1 MTESNVLELLDAVTG
16 AIPGAERRT
25 GQREM
30 AERVGLAIRRGDPL
44 VVRAGTG
51 TGKTLAYL
59 VPAIESGRTT
69 VVVTAT
75 KALQDQLAHKDLPFL
90 ELQLEPALGRPFSW
104 AVLKGRSNYICMQRL
119 DEIGATKTGDRV
131 QLSLEGLDE
140 SGRAEVDRLATWAGE
155 TVTGDLTELDW
166 SPSDRTVT
174 AVTVGSDECP
184 GASRCPRGTSCFAE
198 AARGRAQT
206 ADVIVVNAH
215 LYGLDVAADGAIL
228 CDHEVVIFDEA
239 HVIEDVMSDTVGVEL
254 TPGRLNRVATV
265 VRRIVV
271 DPDLDSDLS
280 ALGDDLSEVLGRYPG
295 EQVPTPLPDDLSTVL
310 SDVRSVGSR
319 ALDLVG
325 NLKID
330 DEDAKQRR
338 LRAQVALGR
347 MIDSTD
353 RFLNPGAEDVVFVS
367 GAPNSHR
374 LELAPLDVGPTLA
387 EGIWAK
393 RTAILTSATVPRNL
407 AERIGLETAELVDVG
422 SPFDYEEQA
431 LLYCAMHLP
440 PPNDPRF
447 RAAVHEELIELMMAA
462 GGRTLALF
470 TSWSAMDEAAAA
482 VRDHVPY
489 PILTQRD
496 MPKPALLH
504 TFATDEDTCL
514 FATAGL
520 FQGVDVP
527 GRTLSLVVIDRIPF
541 PRPDDPLLSARRDL
555 LGPNAFS
562 EIDLPRAATMLA
574 QASGRLI
581 RTDSDRGVVA
591 VMDRRL
597 GAARYRWEIISALP
611 PMRRTRDREEA
622 VRLLRSIA
630 DG

>member
-1 MTESNVLELLDAVTG
+1 VTDPSILDLLDGVTE

-30 AERVGLAIRRGDPL
+30 AERIGLAIRRGSPL

-69 VVVTAT
+69 IVVTAT

-90 ELQLEPALGRPFSW
+90 ELHLEPLLGRPFSW

-119 DEIGATKTGDRV
+119 DEIAATKAGDRV
-131 QLSLEGLDE
+131 QLSLEGLDD
-140 SGRAEVDRLATWAGE
+140 SGRAEVDRLVAWTTE
-155 TVTGDLTELDW
+155 TITGDLTELDW
-166 SPSDRTVT
+166 APSDRTVS

-215 LYGLDVAADGAIL
+215 LYGLDVGADGAIL
-228 CDHEVVIFDEA
+228 GDHEVVIFDEA

-254 TPGRLNRVATV
+254 TSGRLNRVATV

-271 DPDLDSDLS
+271 DPDLDAELS
-280 ALGDDLSEVLGRYPG
+280 GLGDDLAEILARYPG
-295 EQVPTPLPDDLSTVL
+295 EQVPTPLPTDLNEVIASIRDTN
-310 SDVRSVGSR
+310 SR

-325 NLKID
+325 KLKID

-347 MIDSTD
+347 VVDTTD
-353 RFLNPGAEDVVFVS
+353 RFLSPGAQDVTFVS
-367 GAPNSHR
+367 GAPGSLR

-387 EGIWAK
+387 DGIWSK
-393 RTAILTSATVPRNL
+393 RTAVLTSATVPRNL
-407 AERIGLETAELVDVG
+407 AERIGLEGADLVDVG

-440 PPNDPRF
+440 PPNDPAF
-447 RAAVHEELIELMMAA
+447 RSGVHDELTQLMTAA

-482 VRDHVPY
+482 LRERVPFR
-489 PILTQRD
+489 ILTQRD

-541 PRPDDPLLSARRDL
+541 PRPDDPLLTARRDL
-555 LGPNAFS
+555 LGPRAFA

-581 RTDSDRGVVA
+581 RTDTDRGVVA

-597 GAARYRWEIISALP
+597 GAARYRWEIIAALP
-611 PMRRTRDREEA
+611 PMRRTRDRAEA
-622 VRLLRSIA
+622 IDLLRSIA
-630 DG
+630 ER

>member
-1 MTESNVLELLDAVTG
+1 VTDPSILDLLDGVTE

-30 AERVGLAIRRGDPL
+30 AERIGLAIRRGSPL

-69 VVVTAT
+69 IVVTAT

-90 ELQLEPALGRPFSW
+90 ELHLEPLLGRPFSW

-119 DEIGATKTGDRV
+119 DEIAATKAGDRV
-131 QLSLEGLDE
+131 QLSLEGLDD
-140 SGRAEVDRLATWAGE
+140 SGRAEVDRLVAWTTE
-155 TVTGDLTELDW
+155 TITGDLTELDW
-166 SPSDRTVT
+166 APSDRTVS

-215 LYGLDVAADGAIL
+215 LYGLDVGADGAIL
-228 CDHEVVIFDEA
+228 GDHEVVIFDEA

-254 TPGRLNRVATV
+254 TSGRLNRVATV

-271 DPDLDSDLS
+271 DPDLDAELS
-280 ALGDDLSEVLGRYPG
+280 GLGDDLAEILARYPG
-295 EQVPTPLPDDLSTVL
+295 EQVPTPLPTDLNEVIASIRDTN
-310 SDVRSVGSR
+310 SR

-325 NLKID
+325 KLKID

-347 MIDSTD
+347 VVDTTD
-353 RFLNPGAEDVVFVS
+353 RFLSPGAQDVTFVS
-367 GAPNSHR
+367 GAPGSLR

-387 EGIWAK
+387 DGIWSK
-393 RTAILTSATVPRNL
+393 RTAVLTSATVPRNL
-407 AERIGLETAELVDVG
+407 AERIGLEGADLVDVG

-440 PPNDPRF
+440 PPNDPAF
-447 RAAVHEELIELMMAA
+447 RSGVHDELTQLMTAA

-482 VRDHVPY
+482 LRERVPFR
-489 PILTQRD
+489 ILTQRE

-541 PRPDDPLLSARRDL
+541 PRPDDPLLTARRDL
-555 LGPNAFS
+555 LGPRAFA

-581 RTDSDRGVVA
+581 RTDTDRGVVA

-597 GAARYRWEIISALP
+597 GAARYRWEIIAALP
-611 PMRRTRDREEA
+611 PMRRTRDRAEA
-622 VRLLRSIA
+622 IDLLRSIA
-630 DG
+630 ER

>member
-1 MTESNVLELLDAVTG
+1 MTDPSVLDLLDGVTE
-16 AIPGAERRT
+16 AIPDAERRS

-30 AERVGLAIRRGDPL
+30 AERIGLAIRRGEPL

-59 VPAIESGRTT
+59 IPAIESGRTT

-90 ELQLEPALGRPFSW
+90 ELHLEPLLGRPFGW

-119 DEIGATKTGDRV
+119 DEIGATKPGDRV
-131 QLSLEGLDE
+131 QLSLEGLDDA
-140 SGRAEVDRLATWAGE
+140 GRAEVDRLAAWTSE
-155 TVTGDLTELDW
+155 TITGDLTELDW
-166 SPSDRTVT
+166 APSDRTVS

-228 CDHEVVIFDEA
+228 GDHEVVIFDEA

-271 DPDLDSDLS
+271 DPDLDAELS
-280 ALGDDLSEVLGRYPG
+280 SLGDDLAEVLARYPG
-295 EQVPTPLPDDLSTVL
+295 EQVPSPLPTDLNEVIS
-310 SDVRSVGSR
+310 SVRETNSR

-325 NLKID
+325 KLKID

-347 MIDSTD
+347 VVDTTD
-353 RFLNPGAEDVVFVS
+353 RFLSPGAEDVIFVS
-367 GAPNSHR
+367 GAPNSLR

-387 EGIWAK
+387 DGIWSK
-393 RTAILTSATVPRNL
+393 RTAVLTSATVPRNL
-407 AERIGLETAELVDVG
+407 AERIGLEGADLVDVG

-440 PPNDPRF
+440 PPNDPAF
-447 RAAVHEELIELMMAA
+447 RAGVHDELAELMTAA

-482 VRDHVPY
+482 LRERVPF

-541 PRPDDPLLSARRDL
+541 PRPDDPLLTARRDL
-555 LGPNAFS
+555 LGPRAFS
-562 EIDLPRAATMLA
+562 EIDLPRAATMLS

-581 RTDSDRGVVA
+581 RTDADRGVVA

-611 PMRRTRDREEA
+611 PMRRTRDRAEA
-622 VRLLRSIA
+622 IALLRSIA
-630 DG
+630 EG

>member
-1 MTESNVLELLDAVTG
+1 MTDPSILDLLDGVTE

-30 AERVGLAIRRGDPL
+30 AERIGLAIRRGSPL

-69 VVVTAT
+69 IVVTAT

-90 ELQLEPALGRPFSW
+90 ELHLEPLLGRPFSW

-119 DEIGATKTGDRV
+119 DEIAATKAGDRV
-131 QLSLEGLDE
+131 QLSLEGLDD
-140 SGRAEVDRLATWAGE
+140 SGRAEVDRLVAWTTE
-155 TVTGDLTELDW
+155 TITGDLTELDW
-166 SPSDRTVT
+166 APSDRTVS

-215 LYGLDVAADGAIL
+215 LYGLDVGADGAIL
-228 CDHEVVIFDEA
+228 GDHEVVIFDEA

-254 TPGRLNRVATV
+254 TSGRLNRVATV

-271 DPDLDSDLS
+271 DPDLDAELS
-280 ALGDDLSEVLGRYPG
+280 GLGDDLAEILARYPG
-295 EQVPTPLPDDLSTVL
+295 EQVPTPLPTDLNEVIASIRDTN
-310 SDVRSVGSR
+310 SR

-325 NLKID
+325 KLKID

-347 MIDSTD
+347 VVDTTD
-353 RFLNPGAEDVVFVS
+353 RFLSPGAQDVTFVS
-367 GAPNSHR
+367 GAPGSLR

-387 EGIWAK
+387 DGIWSK
-393 RTAILTSATVPRNL
+393 RTAVLTSATVPRNL
-407 AERIGLETAELVDVG
+407 AERIGLEGADLVDVG

-440 PPNDPRF
+440 PPNDPAF
-447 RAAVHEELIELMMAA
+447 RSGVHDELTQLMTAA

-482 VRDHVPY
+482 LRERVPFR
-489 PILTQRD
+489 ILTQRD

-541 PRPDDPLLSARRDL
+541 PRPDDPLLTARRDL
-555 LGPNAFS
+555 LGPRAFA

-581 RTDSDRGVVA
+581 RTDTDRGVVA

-597 GAARYRWEIISALP
+597 GAARYRWEIIAALP
-611 PMRRTRDREEA
+611 PMRRTRDRAEA
-622 VRLLRSIA
+622 IDLLRSIA
-630 DG
+630 ER

>member
-1 MTESNVLELLDAVTG
+1 VTDPSILDLLDGVTE

-30 AERVGLAIRRGDPL
+30 AERIGLAIRRGSPL

-69 VVVTAT
+69 IVVTAT

-90 ELQLEPALGRPFSW
+90 ELHLEPLLGRPFSW

-119 DEIGATKTGDRV
+119 DEIAATKAGDRV
-131 QLSLEGLDE
+131 QLSLEGLDD
-140 SGRAEVDRLATWAGE
+140 SGRAEVDRLVAWTTE
-155 TVTGDLTELDW
+155 TITGDLTELDW
-166 SPSDRTVT
+166 APSDRTVS

-215 LYGLDVAADGAIL
+215 LYGLDVGADGAIL
-228 CDHEVVIFDEA
+228 GDHEVVIFDEA

-254 TPGRLNRVATV
+254 TSGRLNRVATV

-271 DPDLDSDLS
+271 DPDLDAELS
-280 ALGDDLSEVLGRYPG
+280 GLGDDLAEILARYPG
-295 EQVPTPLPDDLSTVL
+295 EQVPTPLPTDLNEVIASIRDTN
-310 SDVRSVGSR
+310 SR

-325 NLKID
+325 KLKID

-347 MIDSTD
+347 VVDTTD
-353 RFLNPGAEDVVFVS
+353 RFLSPGAQDVTFVS
-367 GAPNSHR
+367 GAPGSLR

-387 EGIWAK
+387 DGIWSK
-393 RTAILTSATVPRNL
+393 RTAVLTSATVPRNL
-407 AERIGLETAELVDVG
+407 AERIGLEGADLVDVG
-422 SPFDYEEQA
+422 SPFDYEEQS

-440 PPNDPRF
+440 PPNDPAF
-447 RAAVHEELIELMMAA
+447 RSGVHDELTQLMTAA

-482 VRDHVPY
+482 LRERVPFR
-489 PILTQRD
+489 ILTQRD

-541 PRPDDPLLSARRDL
+541 PRPDDPLLTARRDL
-555 LGPNAFS
+555 LGPRAFA

-581 RTDSDRGVVA
+581 RTDTDRGVVA

-597 GAARYRWEIISALP
+597 GAARYRWEIIAALP
-611 PMRRTRDREEA
+611 PMRRTRDRAEA
-622 VRLLRSIA
+622 IDLLRSIA
-630 DG
+630 ER